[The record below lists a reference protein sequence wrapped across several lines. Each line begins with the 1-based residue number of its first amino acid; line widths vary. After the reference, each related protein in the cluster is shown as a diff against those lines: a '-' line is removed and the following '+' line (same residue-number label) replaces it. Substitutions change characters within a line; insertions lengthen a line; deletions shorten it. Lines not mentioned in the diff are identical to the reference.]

1 MAPGLRAQAQ
11 PIILAARRT
20 LVMLAFEPSLVIFS
34 GPPFAGKSTLS
45 RELARLSN
53 FVHLD
58 CDDYRLAIV
67 GNDHFLPDEQEAAVM
82 VESYRRMHVDGLK
95 LISSHLPI
103 SIAATYWR
111 PVYKPLLADL
121 LWQLTAPIRI
131 FELRVD
137 DSLIGERVRQRA
149 LEGDP
154 SEIKSVEQ
162 YFAIK
167 NNIEPIGLQGKIIM
181 DTTRSLAD
189 TMAEVLSHLGEL
201 RSYNNVV
208 ERRQAR

>member
-1 MAPGLRAQAQ
+1 
-11 PIILAARRT
+11 
-20 LVMLAFEPSLVIFS
+20 MLQFEPSLVIFS
-34 GPPFAGKSTLS
+34 GLPFAGKSTLS

-67 GNDHFLPDEQEAAVM
+67 GHDRFLPEEQEAAVM

-95 LISSHLPI
+95 LISSRLPV
-103 SIAATYWR
+103 SLAATYWR
-111 PVYKPLLADL
+111 PIYKPLLVDL
-121 LWQLTAPIRI
+121 LSQLTVPIRI

-137 DSLIGERVRQRA
+137 DSLIGERVRQRS

-167 NNIEPIGLQGKIIM
+167 NNIDPIAFRGKIIV
-181 DTTRSLAD
+181 DTARSLAD
-189 TMAEVLSHLGEL
+189 TMAEVLSNLRELG
-201 RSYNNVV
+201 SYNNAVK
-208 ERRQAR
+208 

>member
-1 MAPGLRAQAQ
+1 
-11 PIILAARRT
+11 
-20 LVMLAFEPSLVIFS
+20 MLAFETSLVIFS

-53 FVHLD
+53 FMHLD

-67 GNDHFLPDEQEAAVM
+67 GHDHFLPEEQEAAVM

-95 LISSHLPI
+95 LIRSHLPV

-111 PVYKPLLADL
+111 PLYKPLLVDL
-121 LWQLTAPIRI
+121 LAQLTAPIRI

-167 NNIEPIGLQGKIIM
+167 SNIEPIAFQGKFIV
-181 DTTRSLAD
+181 DTAGSLAN
-189 TMAEVLSHLGEL
+189 TMAEVLSHLREL
-201 RSYNNVV
+201 RNYN
-208 ERRQAR
+208 RIA